1 MFRPLAICVVA
12 AAMFLTA
19 SVFARQSRAEPAVV
33 VSIKPI
39 NSLVAAVMKGVGEPY
54 LLVRGGGSPHS
65 FSLSPSDAR
74 ALEGADLLF
83 WVGRNLEQF
92 LEGPLEALPHSA
104 TVVSLTGSDGIRLLA
119 YREHAESHETHDSG
133 SQDSESVP
141 EGHDHHEEADYDPH
155 LWLDLDNA
163 RAIVRLAATLLS
175 QHDPSNASIYEN
187 NAQETLLQLD
197 ALERSMER
205 QLAPVKDKGYLVF
218 HDGFQYLQ
226 HAFGLNE
233 VGVVILSPDRQ
244 PGARRVREVRE
255 LLKISGAGCIF
266 VEPQFKPEIV
276 SIITEGLQVKVAE
289 IDPLGADLEDGPE
302 LYFIL
307 MERNAAALAK
317 CLGANQ

>member
-1 MFRPLAICVVA
+1 MFRPLAICVIA
-12 AAMFLTA
+12 AALFLTA
-19 SVFARQSRAEPAVV
+19 SVLPRQSRAEPAVV

-39 NSLVAAVMKGVGEPY
+39 NSLVAAVMEGVGEPY

-65 FSLSPSDAR
+65 FNLHPSDAR
-74 ALEGADLLF
+74 ALEGADLLI

-104 TVVSLTGSDGIRLLA
+104 TVVSLAASDGIGLLA
-119 YREHAESHETHDSG
+119 YREHAEAHDAHNLG
-133 SQDSESVP
+133 SQGSESAP
-141 EGHDHHEEADYDPH
+141 EGHDHHNEDDYDPH

-163 RAIVRLAATLLS
+163 RAIVSLAATLLS
-175 QHDPSNASIYEN
+175 QHDPSNESLYAI
-187 NAQETLLQLD
+187 NAQKTLVRLD
-197 ALERSMER
+197 ALERSMEGR
-205 QLAPVKDKGYLVF
+205 LAPVKDKGYLVF

-226 HAFGLNE
+226 RAFDLNE

-255 LLKISGAGCIF
+255 LLKASGAGCIF

-276 SIITEGLQVKVAE
+276 SIIIEGLQVKVAE

-302 LYFIL
+302 LYFTL

-317 CLGANQ
+317 CLGGNQ